1 MIYLTP
7 FVLILKPVLEITS
20 SRPPNTIFPRAPSV
34 NRNHLTNL
42 SDEAKSLIRE
52 RDVLRTSNPTNPNM
66 KLMEAQLADT
76 ISSDNRRRWR
86 TELDSFSHRQ
96 DSGRLWQL

>member
-42 SDEAKSLIRE
+42 SDEAKSIIWE
-52 RDVLRTSNPTNPNM
+52 RDELRNNTSTYVNI
-66 KLMEAQLADT
+66 KLLDNQLEITTTAEC
-76 ISSDNRRRWR
+76 RKR
-86 TELDSFSHRQ
+86 
-96 DSGRLWQL
+96 